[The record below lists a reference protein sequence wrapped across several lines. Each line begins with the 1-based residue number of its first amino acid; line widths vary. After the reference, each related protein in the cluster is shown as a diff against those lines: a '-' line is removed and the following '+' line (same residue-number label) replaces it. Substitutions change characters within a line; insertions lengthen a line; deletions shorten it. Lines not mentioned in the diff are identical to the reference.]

1 MMPVILT
8 GSEAQ
13 EALGHLTLRDPVEM
27 RRQNA
32 EAIKKLRDIFAA
44 QGMLLVN
51 ITTEAME

>member
-27 RRQNA
+27 RRQN
-32 EAIKKLRDIFAA
+32 EAAFKKLMEILMQYR
-44 QGMLLVN
+44 
-51 ITTEAME
+51 EAVK